1 MLLAADIG
9 GTKTQVAVYELTGP
23 LRPKALV
30 TYQSRGFKN
39 LGSLLK
45 TYLSETGFRPRYA
58 SLAVAGTVIRGQV
71 KMVNLGWKFSRAEL
85 RRALG
90 VKELFLLNDLEAMA
104 FAVPHIPSRYLET
117 LHQVRRDPR
126 GNIGVI
132 AAGTGL
138 GEAMLIRHE
147 APYPIP
153 VATEAGH
160 AEFTPTDDLEW
171 ALYQW
176 LAQRFDHVSLER
188 IISGPGIENVYRFL
202 REKEGQKAGLSSAKE
217 ISQKALEGADPLA
230 QKALKIFIKAY
241 GREAGNLA
249 LRCLA
254 TGGIFIGGG
263 IAPKIL
269 PLIKSG
275 LLVKAF
281 LAKGRLSE
289 FVKKVPVWVIVH
301 PYPVLLGAAVYGI
314 FHARPG

>member
-9 GTKTQVAVYELTGP
+9 GTKTQIALYRLSGP
-23 LRPKALV
+23 VRPKALA
-30 TYQSRGFKN
+30 TYPSQGFKN
-39 LGSLLK
+39 LVSLLK
-45 TYLSETGFRPRYA
+45 NYLSETGASPSYA

-71 KMVNLGWKFSRAEL
+71 SMVNLGWRFSQAEL
-85 RRALG
+85 RQALG
-90 VKELFLLNDLEAMA
+90 VKEVFLLNDLEAMA
-104 FAVPHIPSRYLET
+104 FAVPHIPSRYLEP
-117 LHQVRRDPR
+117 LHPVRRDPR

-138 GEAMLIRHE
+138 GQAMLIRRG

-176 LAQRFDHVSLER
+176 LARRFVHVSLER
-188 IISGPGIENVYRFL
+188 VISGPGIENIYRFL
-202 REKEGQKAGLSSAKE
+202 CEKEGQEARLSSAKE
-217 ISQKALEGADPLA
+217 IGQEALKGSDPLA
-230 QKALKIFIKAY
+230 QKTLEIFIKAY

-254 TGGIFIGGG
+254 TGGVFIGGG

-269 PLIKSG
+269 PLIRSG
-275 LLVKAF
+275 LLIQAF
-281 LAKGRLSE
+281 LDKGRLND
-289 FVKKVPVWVIVH
+289 FVKKVPVSVITH

-314 FHARPG
+314 FHTRPG

>member
-9 GTKTQVAVYELTGP
+9 GTKTQIALYRLTGP
-23 LRPKALV
+23 VRPKALV
-30 TYQSRGFKN
+30 TYQTRQFKN
-39 LGSLLK
+39 LVSLLK
-45 TYLSETGFRPRYA
+45 TYLSETGVSPDYA
-58 SLAVAGTVIRGQV
+58 SLAVAGTVVRGQV
-71 KMVNLGWKFSRAEL
+71 SMVNLGWKFSRAEL
-85 RRALG
+85 RHALR
-90 VKELFLLNDLEAMA
+90 VKEVFLLNDLEAMA
-104 FAVPHIPSRYLET
+104 FAVPHITSRYLEP

-138 GEAMLIRHE
+138 GQAMLIRHG

-176 LAQRFDHVSLER
+176 LARRFAHVSLER
-188 IISGPGIENVYRFL
+188 VISGPGIENIYRFL
-202 REKEGQKAGLSSAKE
+202 CEKEGQKAELSSAKE
-217 ISQKALEGADPLA
+217 ISQAALKGTDPLAKKALE
-230 QKALKIFIKAY
+230 IFIKAY

-254 TGGIFIGGG
+254 TGGVFIGGG

-275 LLVKAF
+275 LLVQTF
-281 LAKGRLSE
+281 LEKGRLGD
-289 FVKKVPVWVIVH
+289 FVKKIPVSVITH
-301 PYPVLLGAAVYGI
+301 PYPVLLGTAVYGI